1 MDKQLYQR
9 HAELCQTLANPTR
22 LEILSLLRN
31 GEKRVN
37 DLVEETGLSQANIS
51 QHLALMRI
59 KGLLVARRK
68 GTSIYY
74 RIGNPKIIRACELIR
89 EVLVEQAAEYAELV
103 GARIPRGNRRRG
115 HSLCS
120 GPPARMGSRTHTP
133 R

>member
-1 MDKQLYQR
+1 MNKQIYQR

-37 DLVEETGLSQANIS
+37 DLVEETGLSQTNIS

-59 KGLLVARRK
+59 KGLLVARRE

-74 RIGNPKIIRACELIR
+74 RIANSKIIRACELIR
-89 EVLVEQAAEYAELV
+89 EVLVEQAAEHAELV
-103 GARIPRGNRRRG
+103 GAHMAPRNDR
-115 HSLCS
+115 
-120 GPPARMGSRTHTP
+120 
-133 R
+133 